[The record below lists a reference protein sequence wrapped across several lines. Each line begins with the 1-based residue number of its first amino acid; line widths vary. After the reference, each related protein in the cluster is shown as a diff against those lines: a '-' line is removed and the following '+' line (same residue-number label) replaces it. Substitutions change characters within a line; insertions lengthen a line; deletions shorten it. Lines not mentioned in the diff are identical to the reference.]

1 MSKKTVYVEDVVE
14 ALKEL
19 TAKEEFYVD
28 PAESMFKML
37 EDLPSARCSDCITN
51 GGDFECDRVHCHKGT
66 QPPIKPVDYRDC
78 AMAMMRMWMDNVVK
92 DGEYYRIMDKLNKFW
107 GKTDNE

>member
-51 GGDFECDRVHCHKGT
+51 GGDFECDSEGL
-66 QPPIKPVDYRDC
+66 
-78 AMAMMRMWMDNVVK
+78 
-92 DGEYYRIMDKLNKFW
+92 GKFPES
-107 GKTDNE
+107 GHEEAG